1 MNILAMD
8 TSNQTLGVALL
19 RDGEL
24 IGSYI
29 TNVNRNHSVRLMPA
43 VDDLMKEVG
52 MEPEDLDQVVVA
64 NGPGSYTGVR
74 IGVTTAKT
82 LAWALDIPVKAVSS
96 LELLAWQ
103 GRNSVHTICPFFD
116 ARRGLV
122 FTGLYQFENGKAEPI
137 ISEQNVLME
146 DWLHELKKEGNRVI
160 FLSPDLSVHQERI
173 ESIMGDLAIIPD
185 GASQYPNPA
194 DLAFCGL
201 YKEEM
206 PAGKLVPNYLRLAE
220 AEAKW
225 LEANKDREGN
235 E

>member
-29 TNVNRNHSVRLMPA
+29 TNVKKNHSVRLMPA

-52 MEPEDLDQVVVA
+52 MEPEDLDQIVVA

-82 LAWALDIPVKAVSS
+82 LAWALNIPVKAVSS

-103 GRNSVHTICPFFD
+103 GRNSKHAICPFFD

-122 FTGLYQFENGKAEPI
+122 FTGLYEFKDGKAQLVRP
-137 ISEQNVLME
+137 EQNILME
-146 DWLHELKKEGNRVI
+146 DWLHELKNEGRPVI
-160 FLSPDLSVHQERI
+160 FLSPELSIHRECI
-173 ESIMGDLAIIPD
+173 EAIMGDLAIIPN
-185 GASQYPNPA
+185 GANQYPNPA

-201 YKEEM
+201 GKEGIQ
-206 PAGKLVPNYLRLAE
+206 AGELVPNYLRLAE

-225 LEANKDREGN
+225 LESNKDREGN